1 MTADQYKNSI
11 KQIIDSTDNEF
22 LLKHWEKQ
30 LQWDID
36 NLKETNLSNEEWHL
50 VEEGIADYK
59 NGDVI
64 SLEEFINKR

>member
-1 MTADQYKNSI
+1 MSLDDYKNSI
-11 KQIIDSTDNEF
+11 KEIVDSTDNEL

-36 NLKETNLSNEEWHL
+36 NLKEADLSDEEWNM
-50 VEEGIADYK
+50 VEEGISDYR
-59 NGDVI
+59 NGNVI